1 MSESRTG
8 EWPVAI
14 FDVRLSLQLEAKD
27 FTSVDEEPLNLVAST
42 WRLSMRSIWPLPVT
56 KTQGSSTQRPQG
68 VKSFWLMVLVGR
80 PVLTTP
86 PVVYSIMFC
95 VPGCWTDLSRR
106 NARLAA
112 NPLALYAFREYEWGI
127 WYLAW
132 RTHRHSFAH
141 HFTSAS
147 WDGRKP
153 INLPQMPRIYSNV
166 RKRKKNQRRQ
176 KGMKESCT
184 SGLLG
189 CQDISSFTGICC
201 CCCLASLYRVM
212 EIPNVAVVV
221 GRVCL
226 ASTGLMDQPSHVK
239 NASFLPTT
247 DYTPTLLIIRAWMSL
262 RWPVVIRFFWRAGQL
277 ANETPFLINS
287 FCRNPFWR

>member
-201 CCCLASLYRVM
+201 CCCLASLYLPCDGDSECRRRRWTCLPGVDWLDGSAQSR
-212 EIPNVAVVV
+212 EKRLFFTHHWLYTNPSNYTSVNVAKVA
-221 GRVCL
+221 GR
-226 ASTGLMDQPSHVK
+226 D
-239 NASFLPTT
+239 
-247 DYTPTLLIIRAWMSL
+247 
-262 RWPVVIRFFWRAGQL
+262 
-277 ANETPFLINS
+277 
-287 FCRNPFWR
+287 

>member
-112 NPLALYAFREYEWGI
+112 NPLALYAFREYE
-127 WYLAW
+127 
-132 RTHRHSFAH
+132 
-141 HFTSAS
+141 
-147 WDGRKP
+147 
-153 INLPQMPRIYSNV
+153 
-166 RKRKKNQRRQ
+166 
-176 KGMKESCT
+176 
-184 SGLLG
+184 
-189 CQDISSFTGICC
+189 
-201 CCCLASLYRVM
+201 
-212 EIPNVAVVV
+212 
-221 GRVCL
+221 
-226 ASTGLMDQPSHVK
+226 
-239 NASFLPTT
+239 
-247 DYTPTLLIIRAWMSL
+247 
-262 RWPVVIRFFWRAGQL
+262 
-277 ANETPFLINS
+277 
-287 FCRNPFWR
+287 